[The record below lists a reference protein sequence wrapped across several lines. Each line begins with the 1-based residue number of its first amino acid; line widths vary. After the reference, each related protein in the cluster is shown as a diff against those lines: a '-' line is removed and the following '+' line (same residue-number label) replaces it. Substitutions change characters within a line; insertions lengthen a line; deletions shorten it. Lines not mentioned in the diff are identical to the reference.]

1 MPEEE
6 LLKQFRPQV
15 PVMKTAMAQGTF
27 DILHPGHL
35 HYLQKSAELGDKLV
49 VVISR
54 DSRVEERK
62 GLHFSEE
69 ERQEMVQA
77 LKPVDKAILGTEGD
91 IYKTVREVDPS
102 VITLGYDQ
110 NHDEEEVRGMAEKAT
125 GHKVEVK
132 RISGLENYS
141 SSNIRDR

>member
-1 MPEEE
+1 MT
-6 LLKQFRPQV
+6 KV
-15 PVMKTAMAQGTF
+15 MAQGTF

-35 HYLQKSAELGDKLV
+35 HYLQRSAELGDKLV

-54 DSRVEERK
+54 DSRVREEK
-62 GLHFSEE
+62 GLHFGED
-69 ERQEMVQA
+69 ERREMVQA

-110 NHDEEEVRGMAEKAT
+110 NHDEEEVRKMAEEAT
-125 GHKVEVK
+125 GHEVEVE
-132 RISGLENYS
+132 RISGLEDYS
-141 SSNIRDR
+141 SSNIRDK